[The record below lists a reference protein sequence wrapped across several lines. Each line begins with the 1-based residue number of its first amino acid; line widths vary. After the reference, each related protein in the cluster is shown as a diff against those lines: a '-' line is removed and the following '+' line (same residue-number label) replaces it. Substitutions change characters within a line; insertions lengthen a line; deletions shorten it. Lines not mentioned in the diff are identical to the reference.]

1 MDPNVLRV
9 NSEAVKI
16 SVDRSLN
23 RASISSC
30 HERSSVVSRHENSP
44 LIRKNLPQ
52 TSILIATTHSND
64 KRTQKALLQEY
75 TCLRSMDQETEVISL
90 KNLEATTV
98 TKQLRNLILE
108 LLKLNPQCTIIKDIY
123 EVQSGVYK
131 YMYTSDLKRLKLQE
145 DLSKSLSQVI
155 ISGRHK
161 VFLKDFQTP
170 LKPSL
175 PYKSETKSSYHR
187 INLLGPNEAYPIIP
201 LISGSLK
208 AYKTPMIKAKKIPF
222 HNKSS
227 RKFSET
233 ERNSENFIST
243 NSLIPYMN
251 GSKVKEGAG
260 GFKKPFLYFPKEK
273 TTMKSQR
280 QMLNEV
286 RSEPKL
292 SKITISPSIFKE
304 ILSVDEVCF
313 KYSMTRQ
320 EFSSMLSDYTY
331 LKGKNKYIDVET
343 LTNAYSLGPSIF
355 KGIDPKFLYRKILTW
370 EEFLKFYVVVVLKRS
385 SFVESLEFIFN
396 YFGISSLGQ
405 IRNLDLPEFES
416 SSRVFN
422 EKIKKLV
429 KAYVESRCDNLLGK
443 ETVEML
449 QKANVTIYDLRIL
462 IGMIVSFEN

>member
-9 NSEAVKI
+9 NSDAVQI

-30 HERSSVVSRHENSP
+30 YERSSVVSRQENSP

-52 TSILIATTHSND
+52 TSILIATSNSNE

-90 KNLEATTV
+90 KNLETTTV
-98 TKQLRNLILE
+98 TKHLRNLILE
-108 LLKLNPQCTIIKDIY
+108 LLKLNPLCTIIKDIY
-123 EVQSGVYK
+123 EIHSGVYK

-170 LKPSL
+170 FKPSL
-175 PYKSETKSSYHR
+175 PFKSVSKSSYQS
-187 INLLGPNEAYPIIP
+187 INLLNPNEAFPVMPPVSGP
-201 LISGSLK
+201 LKS
-208 AYKTPMIKAKKIPF
+208 YKTPMIKAKKLPF

-233 ERNSENFIST
+233 DRGTENFIST
-243 NSLIPYMN
+243 NSLIPCMN

-273 TTMKSQR
+273 KAMKSQR
-280 QMLNEV
+280 QLLKDV
-286 RSEPKL
+286 RSESKL
-292 SKITISPSIFKE
+292 SKIALSPSIFKE

-343 LTNAYSLGPSIF
+343 LCQAYSLGPSIF

-396 YFGISSLGQ
+396 YFSIASLGQ

-416 SSRVFN
+416 SSRIFN

-429 KAYVESRCDNLLGK
+429 KAYVENRCDSLLGK
-443 ETVEML
+443 ETVEVL
-449 QKANVTIYDLRIL
+449 QRANVTIYDLRIL
-462 IGMIVSFEN
+462 IGMIVSMEN